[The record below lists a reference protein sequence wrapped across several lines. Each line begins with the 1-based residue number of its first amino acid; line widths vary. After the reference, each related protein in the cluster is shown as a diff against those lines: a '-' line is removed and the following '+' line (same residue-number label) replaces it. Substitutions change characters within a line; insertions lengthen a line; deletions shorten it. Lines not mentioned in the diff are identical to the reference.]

1 MPQSPL
7 GWIHIALALAA
18 LAAGAAVGLAAKGTT
33 RHLRLGRT
41 YAFLMLGVNGT
52 AFMLFGLFGRFGPFH
67 VAAFLSLLTV
77 AAGWIPARSRSSR
90 RWVERHAYFMS
101 GSYVGLL
108 AAAAAETLGR
118 IPDTPSGH
126 PAWGMVISATVAVS
140 VAGFV
145 VMRRYLPT
153 TLAPFRR

>member
-7 GWIHIALALAA
+7 GWIHVALALAA
-18 LAAGAAVGLAAKGTT
+18 LAAGAAVAIAAKGTT

-67 VAAFLSLLTV
+67 AAAFLSLLTV
-77 AAGWIPARSRSSR
+77 VAGWIPARSRSSR

-108 AAAAAETLGR
+108 AAAAAETLSR
-118 IPDTPSGH
+118 IPETPF
-126 PAWGMVISATVAVS
+126 WGMVISATIAVS
-140 VAGFV
+140 VLGIV
-145 VMRRYLPT
+145 VMRRYLPRA
-153 TLAPFRR
+153 LAPFRR